1 MAVRNNDLSGRADMF
16 DGLGSPT
23 ERRALKMKNSLTRSW
38 MIALCLAF
46 VSVVVY
52 SRPTFAHHSF
62 AMYDQTKVL
71 ILTGVAHQFIAQA
84 NHAELHF
91 YLIGPDGK
99 LEKDKNGQLVDWGVE
114 MAGAAAVA
122 REGITGDTFKAGTI
136 FTVHMNPLRTGGN
149 FGSRVGPIYQCPWRT
164 PPAPG
169 KTCDT
174 VSGMKTIGGNY

>member
-1 MAVRNNDLSGRADMF
+1 MEKPPTTSGIVAV
-16 DGLGSPT
+16 
-23 ERRALKMKNSLTRSW
+23 
-38 MIALCLAF
+38 CLAF
-46 VSVVVY
+46 VLVGIYVN
-52 SRPTFAHHSF
+52 RAFAHHSF

-71 ILTGVAHQFIAQA
+71 VLTGVAHQFIAQA

-99 LEKDKNGQLVDWGVE
+99 LEKDQNGQLIDWGVE

-122 REGITGDTFKAGTI
+122 RQGITAESFPAGTI
-136 FTVHMNPLRTGGN
+136 FTVKMNPLRDGRN
-149 FGSRVGPIYQCPWRT
+149 FGSRIGAIAKCPWKT

-174 VSGMKTIGGNY
+174 VKGSEILGGTTF